1 MKNGNNTI
9 IENVSMNRAPG
20 YGQYTIA
27 IDIVLEG
34 TRKTI
39 RIHSTDSGLYDALS
53 DLESNSERLEVLKRK
68 YIVQRA
74 IEDAI
79 SEISE

>member
-1 MKNGNNTI
+1 MTNVI
-9 IENVSMNRAPG
+9 IENVSMKRDPG
-20 YGQYTIA
+20 YCQYTIA

-34 TRKTI
+34 NRKTI
-39 RIHSTDSGLYDALS
+39 RIHSTDSRLFDALS
-53 DLESNSERLEVLKRK
+53 DLDSNSERSEVLKTK